1 MTWNNAVTT
10 TKNGCTISLHVIP
23 NSEQPQ
29 FPGPYNP
36 WRNTIDI
43 TITANLHHNQGNQE
57 IIITLAHF
65 FSLNTQNIT
74 IIKGQKNRNKTIQ
87 LTTITKEKILQRLKD
102 AYHEL

>member
-1 MTWNNAVTT
+1 MSWNNAVTT

-43 TITANLHHNQGNQE
+43 IINAKPHNNHSYKE
-57 IIITLAHF
+57 IIYTLSLF
-65 FSLNTQNIT
+65 FNLNTKNIT

-87 LTTITKEKILQRLKD
+87 LTSITKEIIIQRLKD
-102 AYHEL
+102 TYHGL